1 MIQQDLF
8 QQIVESGGKET
19 ETYYE
24 ALNYIRQKCRTEG
37 IDAALQDKKT
47 GENLDAL
54 ILFDRKGAG
63 QQLAAQAGKD
73 IQRRVPPI
81 SSFTCARFLDISV
94 PSSDFLLLLGKEHTP
109 LILTNP
115 IPGCSSSALRH
126 MDILRSS
133 SV

>member
-19 ETYYE
+19 ETYCE
-24 ALNYIRQKCRTEG
+24 ALKYIRQKCRTEG
-37 IDAALQDKKT
+37 IDAALQDKKI

-73 IQRRVPPI
+73 FQ
-81 SSFTCARFLDISV
+81 
-94 PSSDFLLLLGKEHTP
+94 
-109 LILTNP
+109 
-115 IPGCSSSALRH
+115 
-126 MDILRSS
+126 
-133 SV
+133 